1 MHPLL
6 PADWA
11 RHHMRRKR
19 RRVVARVEWFAGGGR
34 THGAGRGRRRDG
46 HARGAP
52 AREACCRAG
61 IRGGQRDQRCVP
73 WAQEMRASLRAAVMY
88 TARTLAWVGGRCN
101 STVSYPRLRARSL
114 GRSLGRSVVRE
125 YMQVRRRAHFQS
137 AAARCGLVGHLLD
150 ASRSLAFDVVFVLRS
165 FYQRA
170 ITPRPSSA
178 PRPRRA
184 ARAPSRASRRASC
197 RGHPGTWR
205 APGQSS
211 TPARASAGKRASL
224 DVSTESRTSSGA
236 RLACVR
242 ACVRV
247 RVRVRTSHIA
257 THARTPSK
265 PC

>member
-1 MHPLL
+1 
-6 PADWA
+6 
-11 RHHMRRKR
+11 MRRKR

-34 THGAGRGRRRDG
+34 TYGAGRGRRRDG

-61 IRGGQRDQRCVP
+61 IWGGQRDRRCVQ
-73 WAQEMRASLRAAVMY
+73 WAQEMRASLRAAVTY
-88 TARTLAWVGGRCN
+88 AARTLAWMGGRCN
-101 STVSYPRLRARSL
+101 STVSYPRLRAL
-114 GRSLGRSVVRE
+114 ARSV
-125 YMQVRRRAHFQS
+125 A
-137 AAARCGLVGHLLD
+137 
-150 ASRSLAFDVVFVLRS
+150 RSLARS
-165 FYQRA
+165 CVSICRCGGERTFKAPRRAAALSDTCSMLLALSLSMWYSCLYQRA